1 MTRGPT
7 TGGTASTGSRAATVA
22 AGGSRTTSPSA
33 WREDA
38 YTRALRTGTG
48 PLYLRFQDGRLLPL
62 AVERWLADADAAD
75 ESVLLRCRGTVLDIG
90 CGPGRL
96 VAALAG
102 RGHRALGIDISPTAV
117 ARTVLRGG
125 SALCRSV
132 FHPLPGEGRWNTALL
147 LDGNVGIGGDPG
159 ALLARTAEVLAPG
172 GRLIVEAAP
181 AEVDECCEVRLDGG
195 LGDLGA
201 PFRWARVG
209 PAALR
214 RHAGRAGW
222 VPARTWTAA
231 GRHFAEL
238 RPVRRSRP
246 DAP

>member
-1 MTRGPT
+1 M
-7 TGGTASTGSRAATVA
+7 TGGTVRTGSRAAAVA
-22 AGGSRTTSPSA
+22 AGGSRTTPQSA

-38 YTRALRTGTG
+38 YTRALLTGTG
-48 PLYLRFQDGRLLPL
+48 PLFLRYQDGRLLPL
-62 AVERWLADADAAD
+62 AVERWLGDADAAD

-102 RGHRALGIDISPTAV
+102 RGHRVLGIDISPAAV

-125 SALCRSV
+125 TALCRSV

-159 ALLARTAEVLAPG
+159 ALLSRTADVLAPG
-172 GRLIVEAAP
+172 GRLIVETAA

-195 LGDLGA
+195 RGDLGA
-201 PFRWARVG
+201 PFRWAHVG
-209 PAALR
+209 PTALR

-222 VPARTWTAA
+222 VPARTWRTA
-231 GRHFAEL
+231 GRHFTEL
-238 RPVRRSRP
+238 RMVRRTP
-246 DAP
+246 PNAP